1 MFNLAKRLLPKIY
14 PYCKAKI
21 IPRNKFLRY
30 SHSKASSISTTLPA
44 ITIFSLTT
52 SATFKKINKIQ
63 MR

>member
-1 MFNLAKRLLPKIY
+1 MY
-14 PYCKAKI
+14 PYWKAKI

-30 SHSKASSISTTLPA
+30 SHSKARSISTTLPA

-63 MR
+63 IR